1 MAEATLSSVGLD
13 PGAAAASRRHLIS
26 RIVIYGLLVLFALV
40 YIVPLFVVV
49 FNSMRTLPEI
59 SQNGLIAFP
68 RSFHLEGWPQAWSS
82 FCIGGQ
88 CEGMQRYF
96 WNSVMMV
103 VPATIISTMLGALN
117 GYILSK
123 WRFRGSE
130 VIFGMMLLGV
140 FMPGQIALLP
150 WAFLLGQ
157 IERLTGLDTANS
169 VYGLVLVHCI
179 QGLSFTTLFCR
190 NYFVGIPDDLVKA
203 ARIDGAG
210 FWRIFFKIIL
220 PISPPI
226 LIVTV
231 IWQFTGIWNEYLF
244 GVVLNS
250 GANQPITSALVALS
264 LNGTTVRTYDVM
276 SAAVLIGA
284 LPPLLVYFFGGK
296 YFVRGLT
303 QGAIK

>member
-1 MAEATLSSVGLD
+1 VSDAVLSNNANAVDHEA
-13 PGAAAASRRHLIS
+13 ARASRRFVIG
-26 RIVIYGLLVLFALV
+26 RVVIYFLLSFFALI
-40 YIVPLFVVV
+40 YIMPLLVVV
-49 FNSMRTLPEI
+49 FNSFRTLPEI
-59 SQNGLIAFP
+59 SANGLIAFP
-68 RSFHLEGWPQAWSS
+68 QTFRLDAWPQAWST

-96 WNSVMMV
+96 WNSVFMV
-103 VPATIISTMLGALN
+103 VPATIISTAMGAIA
-117 GYILSK
+117 GYVLSK
-123 WRFRGSE
+123 WKFRGSE

-140 FMPGQIALLP
+140 FIPGQIALLP
-150 WAFLLGQ
+150 WAFILGK
-157 IERLTGLDTANS
+157 IGLANS

-210 FWRIFFKIIL
+210 FWRIFIRIIL

-250 GANQPITSALVALS
+250 GANQPITSALVALALS
-264 LNGTTVRTYDVM
+264 GTTVRTYDVM

>member
-1 MAEATLSSVGLD
+1 MSDAVLSTTANAVD
-13 PGAAAASRRHLIS
+13 RDAARAYRRHLIG
-26 RIVIYGLLVLFALV
+26 RVVIYFLLSFFAII
-40 YIVPLFVVV
+40 YIVPLLVVV
-49 FNSMRTLPEI
+49 FNSFRTLPEI
-59 SQNGLIAFP
+59 SANGLIAFP
-68 RSFHLEGWPQAWSS
+68 QTFRLDAWPQAWSD

-88 CEGMQRYF
+88 CQGMQRYF
-96 WNSVMMV
+96 WNSVFMV
-103 VPATIISTMLGALN
+103 IPATIISTAMGAIA
-117 GYILSK
+117 GYVLSK
-123 WRFRGSE
+123 WKFRGSE

-140 FMPGQIALLP
+140 FIPSQIALLP
-150 WAFLLGQ
+150 WAFILGK
-157 IERLTGLDTANS
+157 IGLANS

-210 FWRIFFKIIL
+210 FWRIFFRIIL

-231 IWQFTGIWNEYLF
+231 IWQFTGIWNEYLY

-250 GANQPITSALVALS
+250 GANQPITSALVALA

>member
-1 MAEATLSSVGLD
+1 VADAVLSSPPVVD
-13 PGAAAASRRHLIS
+13 HEAAVASRRRLVS
-26 RIVIYGLLVLFALV
+26 RIVIYGLLTIFAMF
-40 YIVPLFVVV
+40 YIVPLCVVV
-49 FNSMRTLPEI
+49 INSFRPLQEI
-59 SQNGLIAFP
+59 STNGLIAFP
-68 RSFHLEGWPQAWSS
+68 QSLHLSAWPQAWGE

-88 CEGMQRYF
+88 CAGMQRYF
-96 WNSVMMV
+96 WNSIMMV
-103 VPATIISTMLGALN
+103 VPATIISTALGAIN
-117 GYILSK
+117 GYVLSK
-123 WRFRGSE
+123 WKFRGSE
-130 VIFGMMLLGV
+130 IIFGMMLLGV

-150 WAFLLGQ
+150 WAFILGK
-157 IERLTGLDTANS
+157 IGLANS

-179 QGLSFTTLFCR
+179 QGLAFTTLFCR
-190 NYFVGIPDDLVKA
+190 NYFIGIPDDLVKA

-210 FWRIFFKIIL
+210 FWRIFYKIIL

-250 GANQPITSALVALS
+250 GANQPITAALVALS
-264 LNGTTVRTYDVM
+264 MSGTTVRTYDVM

>member
-1 MAEATLSSVGLD
+1 MAEAVMTQPIID
-13 PGAAAASRRHLIS
+13 HEAARASRRYLLG
-26 RIVIYGLLVLFALV
+26 RIVIYGLLSVFAIIYV
-40 YIVPLFVVV
+40 IPLFVVV
-49 FNSMRTLPEI
+49 INTMRTLPDI
-59 SQNGLIAFP
+59 SKNGLIAIP
-68 RSFHLEGWPQAWSS
+68 QSFNYTAWNEAWSS

-103 VPATIISTMLGALN
+103 VPATIISTLLGAIN
-117 GYILSK
+117 GYVLSK
-123 WRFRGSE
+123 WRFKGSE
-130 VIFGMMLLGV
+130 IIFSMMLLGV

-150 WAFLLGQ
+150 WAYVLGQ
-157 IERLTGLDTANS
+157 LGLSNS
-169 VYGLVLVHCI
+169 VYGLILVHCI

-190 NYFVGIPDDLVKA
+190 NYYVGIPDDLVKA

-210 FWRIFFKIIL
+210 FWRIFYKIIL

-250 GANQPITSALVALS
+250 GASQPITAALVALS
-264 LNGTTVRTYDVM
+264 MNGTTVRSYDVM
-276 SAAVLIGA
+276 SAAVMIGA

>member
-1 MAEATLSSVGLD
+1 VAEAVLTSTAIDREAVG
-13 PGAAAASRRHLIS
+13 ASRRRLIS
-26 RIVIYGLLVLFALV
+26 RVVIYAILGLFSIV
-40 YIVPLFVVV
+40 YIVPLFVVI

-59 SQNGLIAFP
+59 SAHGLIAFP
-68 RSFHLEGWPQAWSS
+68 LSFHLDGWPQAWSS

-88 CEGMQRYF
+88 CQGMQGYF
-96 WNSVMMV
+96 WNSVKMV
-103 VPATIISTMLGALN
+103 VPATIISTALGAIN

-123 WRFRGSE
+123 WKFPGSE
-130 VIFGMMLLGV
+130 IVFGCMLLGV

-150 WAFLLGQ
+150 WAFLLGK
-157 IERLTGLDTANS
+157 LGLANS
-169 VYGLVLVHCI
+169 VYGLILVHCI

-190 NYFVGIPDDLVKA
+190 NYYVGIPDDLIKA

-210 FWRIFFKIIL
+210 FWRIFWKIIL
-220 PISPPI
+220 PLSPPI

-250 GANQPITSALVALS
+250 GANQPITAALVALA

-284 LPPLLVYFFGGK
+284 LPPLLVYFFGG
-296 YFVRGLT
+296 
-303 QGAIK
+303 

>member
-1 MAEATLSSVGLD
+1 MSDAVLSNNANAVDHEA
-13 PGAAAASRRHLIS
+13 ARASRKFVIGRV
-26 RIVIYGLLVLFALV
+26 VIYFLLSFFALI
-40 YIVPLFVVV
+40 YIMPLLVVV
-49 FNSMRTLPEI
+49 FNSFRTLPEI
-59 SQNGLIAFP
+59 SANGLIAFP
-68 RSFHLEGWPQAWSS
+68 QTFRLDAWPQAWST

-96 WNSVMMV
+96 WNSVFMV
-103 VPATIISTMLGALN
+103 VPATIISTAMGAIA
-117 GYILSK
+117 GYVLSK
-123 WRFRGSE
+123 WKFRGSE

-140 FMPGQIALLP
+140 FIPGQIALLP
-150 WAFLLGQ
+150 WAFILGK
-157 IERLTGLDTANS
+157 IGLANS

-210 FWRIFFKIIL
+210 FWRIFIRIIL

-250 GANQPITSALVALS
+250 GANQPITSALVALALS
-264 LNGTTVRTYDVM
+264 GTTVRTYDVM